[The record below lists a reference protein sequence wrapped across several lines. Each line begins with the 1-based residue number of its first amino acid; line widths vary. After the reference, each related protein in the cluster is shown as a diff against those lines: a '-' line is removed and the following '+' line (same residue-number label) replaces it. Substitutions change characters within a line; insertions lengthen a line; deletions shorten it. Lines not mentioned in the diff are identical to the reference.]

1 MTLRLAL
8 VTGRWRTGPIWGL
21 AYAVAVGRAEDGMSS
36 SPAHRSHN
44 DKCKS
49 IA

>member
-21 AYAVAVGRAEDGMSS
+21 AYAVAVGRAEDGDVIVSGS
-36 SPAHRSHN
+36 Q
-44 DKCKS
+44 
-49 IA
+49 IAQ